1 MNSKNFSLLKY
12 FKSNYFIIDNLAHI
26 TFLFLILTLLFIFLI
41 SKTEEKSLI
50 KEVNKELKN
59 VNFKDINLDKIEYKE
74 HEDKIKKLVKTKMN
88 FNKKK
93 NNLLIFILL
102 IINIFMMIIL
112 TITIYYNNKYSNF
125 TFKKIK
131 HLFLD
136 LLFIFII
143 IGIIETLFFFNVG
156 LNYNPVT
163 IKYIVSE
170 LNQTLTK

>member
-59 VNFKDINLDKIEYKE
+59 VNFQNINFKENSEY
-74 HEDKIKKLVKTKMN
+74 EDKIKKLVKTKMN